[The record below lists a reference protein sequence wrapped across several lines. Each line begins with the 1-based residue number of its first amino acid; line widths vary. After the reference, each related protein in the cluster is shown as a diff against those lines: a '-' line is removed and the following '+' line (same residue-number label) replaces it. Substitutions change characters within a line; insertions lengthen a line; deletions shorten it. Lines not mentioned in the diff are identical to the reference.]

1 MKFEDKKEKKLMLT
15 DFSYSSG
22 VTVHVGTVYF
32 NNSCGTPPSC
42 WYSCWMA
49 GIHFKR
55 KYKESTGKWL

>member
-22 VTVHVGTVYF
+22 VTVGTVYF
-32 NNSCGTPPSC
+32 NNSCGTPLSC

-55 KYKESTGKWL
+55 KYKESTGK